1 MLCTNCN
8 LYDNGRRSLSPHLTL
23 WLPVVCVVVHLMQ
36 FRHGDGE
43 HCIGKELKIRV
54 KIALLFKLKSGG
66 DLWQL
71 ILSVELSHIPEQ
83 QIVHLISIHR

>member
-8 LYDNGRRSLSPHLTL
+8 LYDNGRRSLSTSLSGS
-23 WLPVVCVVVHLMQ
+23 VCVVVHLMQ